1 MKINFKTISHD
12 SHRYSTVG
20 DYFKGEDN
28 TWKFRVSK
36 MKNEDYE
43 FLVFIH
49 ELTEWYLTQ
58 KRGITEKSIT
68 EFDKEFE
75 KVREYFPK
83 IIGDQEPGH
92 MVSAPYHK
100 EHVFAEKIEKL
111 VAEELG
117 VDWKKYDDTVN
128 SL

>member
-1 MKINFKTISHD
+1 MNIQSKTIKHSEQK
-12 SHRYSTVG
+12 YETVG
-20 DYFKGEDN
+20 DYFKDGDN
-28 TWKFRVSK
+28 WQFRISD
-36 MKNEDYE
+36 MKNTDYE

-49 ELTEWYLTQ
+49 EVIECYLTQ

-92 MVSAPYHK
+92 MVNAPYHK

-117 VDWKKYDDTVN
+117 VDWNRYDKTV
-128 SL
+128 SEL